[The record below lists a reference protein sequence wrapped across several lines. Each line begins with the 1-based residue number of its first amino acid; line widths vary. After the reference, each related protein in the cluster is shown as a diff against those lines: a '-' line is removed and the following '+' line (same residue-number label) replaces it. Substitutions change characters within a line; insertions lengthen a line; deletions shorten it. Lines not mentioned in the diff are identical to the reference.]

1 MKLLMNR
8 DREQAELFCKKLS
21 FLICY
26 VTSERAWNENIY
38 IVNMKFQN
46 NEFQSN
52 IKMNTKLQ
60 TLVF

>member
-1 MKLLMNR
+1 MNK
-8 DREQAELFCKKLS
+8 DREQAELFCKKLN
-21 FLICY
+21 FLMCY

-46 NEFQSN
+46 EFQSS

>member
-1 MKLLMNR
+1 MKSLMNR
-8 DREQAELFCKKLS
+8 DRERAELFCKKLS
-21 FLICY
+21 FFMCY

-38 IVNMKFQN
+38 TVNMKFQN
-46 NEFQSN
+46 KFQSN